1 MNGCMYGCT
10 YQYLHFPGISKKRF
24 PNKSNP
30 FSHIIISMNDF
41 SQGSLNKVST
51 YIPCH
56 VGAPTGW
63 TKNQI
68 PVDMSSSGG
77 STVPSCQVRGFH
89 DASQEA
95 DQRRWWESESG
106 GSQKEQE
113 RGSSGVARGSARCF
127 EIAPHE
133 HLRHLVVPLMSLVG

>member
-63 TKNQI
+63 TKIKFQLI
-68 PVDMSSSGG
+68 CHHPAGPPFRPARCVVFTMPPKKRTSGG
-77 STVPSCQVRGFH
+77 
-89 DASQEA
+89 
-95 DQRRWWESESG
+95 G
-106 GSQKEQE
+106 GSQAAPERSKKGAVQE
-113 RGSSGVARGSARCF
+113 LPGVPPDALKL
-127 EIAPHE
+127 PHMNIFDTWWF
-133 HLRHLVVPLMSLVG
+133 L